1 DDAFAVG
8 KIAPQKDSVRVLK
21 LKKKKA
27 DDLPKDSLFILQLAS
42 GKMEKL
48 ARVKSFA
55 IPSEK
60 GSWIAVH
67 FEKELAKKT
76 EPSDS
81 TKTGSTKKE
90 EKPKKTDGTKLLV
103 RSLDGAKSWEFER
116 VKSYGFAPN
125 GDFLQYTLAAQD
137 TLDDA
142 ALYVLDLGTG
152 ESKLVHEKMTAYS
165 GLTFSPQSKYLS
177 FITTDD
183 SLKHKKPAHTLHL
196 YQVSNASTVQ
206 ELTKDTPGILAGGRI
221 SPDRGPRFSEDESR
235 MFFGVAEEYRDYAY
249 EDDTTILD
257 DERVSLD
264 IWGWQDSE
272 IQPMQWKSKSRDEKR
287 SYLAVMET
295 GSGKVIQLAT
305 PDLENVSLDNK
316 ITKDIALAWSDRS
329 YRRNYSWDIQI
340 GRDVYWVDL
349 KTGKANLIEKDAPG
363 NPRLS
368 PEAKYTY
375 WYDSRDSSWVAFD
388 LGTSTKIN
396 LTKNLVVPFY
406 EELHDSPSLP
416 G

>member
-1 DDAFAVG
+1 MNFKRISLGLWMVFAVQLTFAQQKRSLTHADYDGWESLSSEQITKNGQYVGYQISPQDGDSRLEIFPYAKPGNKTVVQRGVGFSFSADDAFAVG

-196 YQVSNASTVQ
+196 YQVSNGSTVQ
-206 ELTKDTPGILAGGRI
+206 ELSKDTPGILAGGRI
-221 SPDRGPRFSEDESR
+221 SPDRGP
-235 MFFGVAEEYRDYAY
+235 
-249 EDDTTILD
+249 
-257 DERVSLD
+257 
-264 IWGWQDSE
+264 
-272 IQPMQWKSKSRDEKR
+272 K
-287 SYLAVMET
+287 
-295 GSGKVIQLAT
+295 
-305 PDLENVSLDNK
+305 
-316 ITKDIALAWSDRS
+316 
-329 YRRNYSWDIQI
+329 I
-340 GRDVYWVDL
+340 GR
-349 KTGKANLIEKDAPG
+349 ASCRE
-363 NPRLS
+363 RM
-368 PEAKYTY
+368 
-375 WYDSRDSSWVAFD
+375 
-388 LGTSTKIN
+388 
-396 LTKNLVVPFY
+396 
-406 EELHDSPSLP
+406 
-416 G
+416 